1 MLGRETQTSEL
12 LFYKPF
18 HSIGH
23 LIKDIQRGG
32 LRGNFIGNILLFIP
46 VGLLTPMMT
55 GWKKRT
61 IAVGTGL
68 SLLIEIVQLASHK
81 GVFDP
86 DDIILNT
93 LGCMIG
99 YFVLSAAVKLFT
111 KTDLNAD
118 SNPIIRL
125 DPCGQ
130 PELRRSGKEDMTT

>member
-1 MLGRETQTSEL
+1 MQKRREVSAALLGIVVALILWITILGRETQVGGV

-18 HSIGH
+18 HSISH
-23 LIKDIQRGG
+23 LLRDIQRGG
-32 LRGNFIGNILLFIP
+32 IRGNFIGNILLFMP
-46 VGLLTPMMT
+46 VGLLVPLMT
-55 GWKKRT
+55 GWKRRT

-93 LGCMIG
+93 LGCIIG
-99 YFVLSAAVKLFT
+99 FGIYRAAVKLFT

-118 SNPIIRL
+118 GN
-125 DPCGQ
+125 
-130 PELRRSGKEDMTT
+130 